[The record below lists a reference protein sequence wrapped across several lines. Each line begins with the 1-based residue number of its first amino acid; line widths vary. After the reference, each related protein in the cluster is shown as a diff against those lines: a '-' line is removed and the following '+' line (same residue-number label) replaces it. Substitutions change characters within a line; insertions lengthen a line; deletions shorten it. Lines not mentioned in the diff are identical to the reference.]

1 MQKMVKFAVVNMRF
15 GIFAALLAN
24 SKLGTFNIR
33 ILKSLVTTKI
43 NEPISGCALMCYSD
57 NEASEEA
64 FCDEEEGYRAC
75 YSSYDIS
82 KQSFKEGSE
91 GLTMNIQM
99 GR

>member
-1 MQKMVKFAVVNMRF
+1 
-15 GIFAALLAN
+15 
-24 SKLGTFNIR
+24 
-33 ILKSLVTTKI
+33 
-43 NEPISGCALMCYSD
+43 MCYSD

-64 FCDEEEGYRAC
+64 FCDEEDGYRAC

-82 KQSFKEGSE
+82 KKSFKEGSE

>member
-15 GIFAALLAN
+15 GIFAVLLAN
-24 SKLGTFNIR
+24 SKLGTFNIK
-33 ILKSLVTTKI
+33 ISKSLVTTFDK
-43 NEPISGCALMCYSD
+43 PISGCALMCYSD